1 MNIHRLALAALVLV
15 LTAACSTTQAVP
27 PVRSEFGDIQLPEGL
42 VYLADESAFIE
53 SGTARA
59 ARLVYK
65 SSFEPGSLVLSLQ
78 TALEGSGW
86 RLVRGTT
93 FPKHG
98 TIQLYEKGEA
108 SLQVR
113 IWEGGAFNSRT
124 YVELSGSRPTDRPR
138 ATTATRTP

>member
-1 MNIHRLALAALVLV
+1 MNTQRLALAVLVLV
-15 LTAACSTTQAVP
+15 LTACSTTQSVP

-42 VYLADESAFIE
+42 VYLADESAVIE
-53 SGTARA
+53 SGSVRA

-78 TALEGSGW
+78 TALEGAGW
-86 RLVRGTT
+86 RFLRGTT

-124 YVELSGSRPTDRPR
+124 YVELSGSRSTDRSR
-138 ATTATRTP
+138 ATAATKAQ